1 MTKRI
6 AIYARVSTKEQNP
19 ESQIHALRQYAT
31 HRNFTIINEYIDV
44 ATGSIEKRALNKKIV
59 DPSFRKLMDD
69 ARKRHIDCV
78 LVWKYDRFAR
88 SLKSLLEALMEFNNL
103 GIDFISYTQNIDTTT
118 PSGRLFFNVI
128 ASFSEF
134 ERELI
139 VERVKLGID
148 RARAKG
154 KILGRKKNVE
164 VEEKIIE
171 YKKMGKGIR
180 LISREVGISAPGV
193 IKVLKRNGLYIKV
206 QKQKSEI
213 IE

>member
-1 MTKRI
+1 MTKRV

-44 ATGSIEKRALNKKIV
+44 ASGSIEKRSLNKKIV
-59 DPSFRKLMDD
+59 DPAFRKLMDS
-69 ARKRHIDCV
+69 ARKRQIDCV

-128 ASFSEF
+128 ASFAEF

-139 VERVKLGID
+139 IERVKLGMD
-148 RARAKG
+148 RARSKG
-154 KILGRKKNVE
+154 TVLGRKKNIE
-164 VEEKIIE
+164 VETQIIE
-171 YKKMGKGIR
+171 HKKMGKGIR
-180 LISREVGISAPGV
+180 LIAREVGISPPGV
-193 IKVLKRNGLYIKV
+193 IKVLKRNSLYTKV
-206 QKQKSEI
+206 QRQKSEI